1 MLKIFLS
8 SHGHFATGI
17 KSSLDIL
24 LGNSGNI
31 YFYDAYVDESSLSD
45 NLDSFFRTV
54 EDHEQVLLLS
64 DLYGGSVN
72 QVMYTY
78 LQRPN
83 TYLVAGV
90 NLSFV
95 LEVAMKS
102 SVDDELLHEIVEQSR
117 RMLRVVNNDQNE
129 DVEEDFF

>member
-17 KSSLDIL
+17 KSSLEIL

-31 YFYDAYVDESSLSD
+31 FFYDSYVDESSLKD
-45 NLDSFFRTV
+45 VLDDFMGKLDE
-54 EDHEQVLLLS
+54 EDQVLLLS

-72 QVMYTY
+72 QMMYTY
-78 LQRPN
+78 LDRPN

-95 LEVAMKS
+95 LEVALKP
-102 SVDDELLHEIVEQSR
+102 SVDAEQLNELVEQSR
-117 RMLRVVNNDQNE
+117 KMLRVVGIDQNE
-129 DVEEDFF
+129 DIEADFF